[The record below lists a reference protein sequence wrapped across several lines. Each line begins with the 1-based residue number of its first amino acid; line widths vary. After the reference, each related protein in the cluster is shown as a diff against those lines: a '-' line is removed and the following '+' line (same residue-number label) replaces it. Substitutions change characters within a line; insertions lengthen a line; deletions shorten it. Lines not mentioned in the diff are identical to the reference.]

1 MKYVFL
7 LILVAGSFLSKAQV
21 NNKTTG
27 SNCTCL
33 PGNSICSAD
42 ATFMSCCICCQAGS
56 SCGSWTA
63 FGFCACKCENTG
75 TGSGSTTSSTIRN
88 IRFYGG
94 KYSEFINYL
103 DLNKVPTSKLKELA
117 KNVTE
122 GKMLNKSNVENGKD
136 FYILSD
142 DDNPFIDAY
151 VAEMK
156 ILTKNATYASL
167 VEAFLKSNK

>member
-1 MKYVFL
+1 M
-7 LILVAGSFLSKAQV
+7 
-21 NNKTTG
+21 
-27 SNCTCL
+27 
-33 PGNSICSAD
+33 
-42 ATFMSCCICCQAGS
+42 
-56 SCGSWTA
+56 
-63 FGFCACKCENTG
+63 
-75 TGSGSTTSSTIRN
+75 
-88 IRFYGG
+88 
-94 KYSEFINYL
+94 
-103 DLNKVPTSKLKELA
+103 PTSKLKELA

-122 GKMLNKSNVENGKD
+122 GKILNKTNVENGKD